1 MNMELDFVKEMFDSI
16 APQYDFLNRFLSMRQ
31 DVMWRKEMVRAAALP
46 EKGCMV
52 LDVAC
57 GTCDVALEVKRQ
69 RGKGGRVIAT
79 DFSPGMLVLGKRK
92 VDADAAKSSVS
103 RGAPAPGVS
112 QKNTHELS
120 PTTNNENSDVAM
132 PVNSFQINSQKLT
145 GIHLVAGNALSLPF
159 VGGIFDA
166 IFIAFGIRNIMDRKG
181 ALAAFHDI
189 LKPKGRVVVLE
200 LTTPSKGFFRDLYLL
215 YFQQILPAIG
225 GLFSK
230 NQGAYHYLPES
241 VLKFPSPSAFAQ
253 LMRDAGFRNVKWKGM
268 TLGIV
273 TLFVGER

>member
-31 DVMWRKEMVRAAALP
+31 DVLWRKEMVRAAALP
-46 EKGCMV
+46 ENGCMV

-69 RGKGGRVIAT
+69 KGRGGRVIAT

-92 VDADAAKSSVS
+92 VYADAVKSSMS
-103 RGAPAPGVS
+103 GGTRASG
-112 QKNTHELS
+112 
-120 PTTNNENSDVAM
+120 EN
-132 PVNSFQINSQKLT
+132 QTNSQTPT

-159 VGGIFDA
+159 VRGIFDS

-181 ALAAFHDI
+181 ALASFHDM

-200 LTTPSKGFFRDLYLL
+200 LTTPPKGFFRDLYLL
-215 YFQQILPAIG
+215 YFQKILPAIG
-225 GLFSK
+225 GIFSK
-230 NQGAYHYLPES
+230 NQGAYHYLPAS
-241 VLKFPSPSAFAQ
+241 VLKFPAPSAFAR
-253 LMRDAGFRNVKWKGM
+253 LMRDTGFRNVKWKGM